1 MAMTAGGIDGN
12 ERVWVDP
19 GREEREAL
27 VVVLIVLDAGSLGR
41 QTKKALKGT
50 DSANR
55 DVRN

>member
-27 VVVLIVLDAGSLGR
+27 VVVLYWMRDRSVDKQKSF
-41 QTKKALKGT
+41 KGY
-50 DSANR
+50 R
-55 DVRN
+55 